1 MGEEKGKGAEPT
13 LLNPLGSRDDFPL
26 GCKRRV
32 IALYDYWVERCAG
45 RPMPRRADI
54 DPVDMP
60 EHLPGLL
67 LIDVEGVSARGLG
80 IYRYRVVGTREV
92 ANRKFDPTGQFVE
105 EGYFAKSKNDA
116 LHSYESVRLQRTA
129 IYEKLSFLS
138 EDGIPINEDSVMLPL
153 SENGTDVSQILVYS
167 E

>member
-1 MGEEKGKGAEPT
+1 MDEEMGKGAEPT
-13 LLNPLGSRDDFPL
+13 PLEPLGSRPDFPL

-32 IALYDYWVERCAG
+32 IALYNYWVQRCAG

-92 ANRKFDPTGQFVE
+92 ANRKFDPTG
-105 EGYFAKSKNDA
+105 
-116 LHSYESVRLQRTA
+116 
-129 IYEKLSFLS
+129 
-138 EDGIPINEDSVMLPL
+138 
-153 SENGTDVSQILVYS
+153 
-167 E
+167 